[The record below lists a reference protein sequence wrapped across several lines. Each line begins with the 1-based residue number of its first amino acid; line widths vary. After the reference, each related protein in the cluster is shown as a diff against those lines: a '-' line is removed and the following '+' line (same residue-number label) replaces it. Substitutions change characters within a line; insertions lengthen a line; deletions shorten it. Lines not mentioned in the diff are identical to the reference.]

1 MKKSL
6 LSLSLVT
13 LVTGTFLSSC
23 SGVVKYED
31 GVIVKIGDTKYTIE
45 EAYKEFSGYKE
56 KDSDSNY
63 TISEEGAKN
72 YYTLLKNILIQL
84 AVPTTNA
91 IEKYVDQKIENEY
104 YQAAKDNSKSNG
116 TSENE
121 EREKILSNQGVENV
135 DELRAKFLL
144 ERKTT
149 RNTNDFYTDEN
160 YAKLTPEYIEKKSP
174 YHVRHILVKVDAAT
188 SDIDNATIS
197 EDDANQLY
205 NVISRL
211 STSETFSQVA
221 QTASE
226 DSSASTYGDVGI
238 MDIDTSF
245 VSEFKYALYG
255 YDAYFNASSD
265 KEAAKTR
272 LSIPEKAESVIGT
285 YNFGIPLSEVLKL
298 KQYADVTKDKNNVS
312 VERATDKNYPR
323 NIIFSHYLNNHG
335 TSYIYLDKEPSY
347 YEQEFGIKVDSNKF
361 KEVSG
366 LSASLKE
373 YAEVE
378 GKSTYQNISSSKS
391 ILCDES
397 GRPII
402 VTRAGT
408 GTSDSGYQGI
418 HFIIAQRS
426 PFENMDKISNYYTL
440 DIPSTSS
447 DETPSTEATYINFVK
462 TDDRNVYN
470 DRADAIRSVL
480 KTVDNNMEYRI
491 FKDNLS
497 KAENVT
503 IDSKIKEIIDRYMK
517 ASEES
522 SAASKALTY
531 SNSWETYLELLEL
544 QQDLIGR
551 VLPTSCISSFE
562 NGEITKGG
570 VCDVNY

>member
-361 KEVSG
+361 KEEYE
-366 LSASLKE
+366 SLN
-373 YAEVE
+373 
-378 GKSTYQNISSSKS
+378 GKTFYQNYK
-391 ILCDES
+391 
-397 GRPII
+397 
-402 VTRAGT
+402 
-408 GTSDSGYQGI
+408 Y
-418 HFIIAQRS
+418 
-426 PFENMDKISNYYTL
+426 
-440 DIPSTSS
+440 
-447 DETPSTEATYINFVK
+447 
-462 TDDRNVYN
+462 
-470 DRADAIRSVL
+470 
-480 KTVDNNMEYRI
+480 
-491 FKDNLS
+491 KD
-497 KAENVT
+497 VT
-503 IDSKIKEIIDRYMK
+503 IPEDNPIKYSDYKEIIDIVK
-517 ASEES
+517 NGSGVI
-522 SAASKALTY
+522 
-531 SNSWETYLELLEL
+531 YLGYPECPWCRSMVSVLMEVANNTNISTIYYLNMHDVRDEYELSDNNEVKLVREGQEGYQELLEAL
-544 QQDLIGR
+544 DEILLDYTLKDSDGVEYSVGEKRIYVPIVIFVHDGTIVDYHMDTVETQTNPMDELTEEEHDELYDIYVSGIHKVLDDL
-551 VLPTSCISSFE
+551 CDE
-562 NGEITKGG
+562 N
-570 VCDVNY
+570 C

>member
-221 QTASE
+221 QT
-226 DSSASTYGDVGI
+226 
-238 MDIDTSF
+238 
-245 VSEFKYALYG
+245 
-255 YDAYFNASSD
+255 
-265 KEAAKTR
+265 
-272 LSIPEKAESVIGT
+272 
-285 YNFGIPLSEVLKL
+285 EVK
-298 KQYADVTKDKNNVS
+298 
-312 VERATDKNYPR
+312 
-323 NIIFSHYLNNHG
+323 
-335 TSYIYLDKEPSY
+335 
-347 YEQEFGIKVDSNKF
+347 
-361 KEVSG
+361 
-366 LSASLKE
+366 
-373 YAEVE
+373 
-378 GKSTYQNISSSKS
+378 
-391 ILCDES
+391 
-397 GRPII
+397 
-402 VTRAGT
+402 
-408 GTSDSGYQGI
+408 I
-418 HFIIAQRS
+418 HQ
-426 PFENMDKISNYYTL
+426 
-440 DIPSTSS
+440 
-447 DETPSTEATYINFVK
+447 
-462 TDDRNVYN
+462 
-470 DRADAIRSVL
+470 
-480 KTVDNNMEYRI
+480 
-491 FKDNLS
+491 
-497 KAENVT
+497 
-503 IDSKIKEIIDRYMK
+503 
-517 ASEES
+517 
-522 SAASKALTY
+522 
-531 SNSWETYLELLEL
+531 L
-544 QQDLIGR
+544 QHM
-551 VLPTSCISSFE
+551 VM
-562 NGEITKGG
+562 
-570 VCDVNY
+570 